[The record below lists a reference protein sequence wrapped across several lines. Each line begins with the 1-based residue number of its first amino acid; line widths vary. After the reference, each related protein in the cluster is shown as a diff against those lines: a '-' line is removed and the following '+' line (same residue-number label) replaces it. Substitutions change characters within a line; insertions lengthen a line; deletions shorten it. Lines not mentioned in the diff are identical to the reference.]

1 MSAAKDGEMYVWLHE
16 GKERLLRE
24 TGGFD
29 VLTHQDRESE
39 KEERGLAYKM
49 LRQKKKNS
57 I

>member
-1 MSAAKDGEMYVWLHE
+1 MYVWLHE